1 MVFKDRLS
9 TREFVGAMV
18 IMSLHCV
25 FLPRI
30 VAFAILF
37 LQLDIGGVQ
46 FNLVYYIISFS
57 LVLLLLGGYLRRS
70 FDNLLDSP
78 LLCLKQFLIAWGLC
92 YVLNIA
98 VNLLLIFFGAIDSN
112 PNQNAVEALAS
123 SDKRTMTVIAV
134 LLAPMVE
141 EPIFRGGV
149 FCTLRR
155 RSRIAAY
162 IVTVLLFGLYHIW
175 SYMLSARDITMLI
188 YVLQYV
194 PGGIALCYAYDK
206 SGSIWTAILFHMS
219 YNFISML

>member
-30 VAFAILF
+30 IAIAALF
-37 LQLDIGGVQ
+37 LRLDIGGAQ

-57 LVLLLLGGYLRRS
+57 LVLLFMGGYLRRS
-70 FDNLLDSP
+70 FDNLLDHP
-78 LLCLKQFLIAWGLC
+78 MLCLKQFFIAWGLC
-92 YVLNIA
+92 FVLNIA
-98 VNLLLIFFGAIDSN
+98 VNILLIFIGVIDSN
-112 PNQNAVEALAS
+112 PNQNTVEALAS
-123 SDKRTMTVIAV
+123 TDKRTMMVLAV

-162 IVTVLLFGLYHIW
+162 VVTVLLFGLYHIW
-175 SYMLSARDITMLI
+175 SYMISARDITILI